1 MALSVNDET
10 GANQARAATAE
21 PGGGVIPPLRFVV
34 VGTGRCGTTFTAT
47 ALQRAGIAVDHEAV
61 FTKAGPQQVTN
72 LEGDVSW
79 MAVPYLARFQ
89 GAVLHQVREP
99 LAVIDS
105 LLDLGLFASPFTD
118 EIHRPWRNFLEQ
130 HFSLCGDPLTD
141 AMRFYVQW
149 NERCETHA
157 SLRLR
162 IEDQSPLIAKF
173 AEDLYP
179 GKGALVEDHLA
190 RVSRRIN
197 SREERR
203 VERTRAVGLSA
214 RDLPHGEYRDALL
227 AMAERYGYST
237 LRPA

>member
-1 MALSVNDET
+1 MET
-10 GANQARAATAE
+10 DAKTR
-21 PGGGVIPPLRFVV
+21 PGDAMIPPLRFVV

-61 FTKAGPQQVTN
+61 FTEAGPQPVAH
-72 LEGDVSW
+72 LEGDASW
-79 MAVPYLARFQ
+79 MAAPYLDRFQ

-118 EIHRPWRNFLEQ
+118 EIHRPWRRFLER
-130 HFSLCGDPLTD
+130 HFSLGGDPLVD

-149 NERCETHA
+149 NERCEAHA

-162 IEDQSPLIAKF
+162 IEDQSPLIARF
-173 AEDLYP
+173 AEGLYP

-190 RVSRRIN
+190 RVSRKIN

-203 VERTRAVGLSA
+203 VDRTRSVGLSV
-214 RDLPHGEYRDALL
+214 RDLPHGVDRDALL
-227 AMAERYGYST
+227 AMAERYGYSQI
-237 LRPA
+237 RPE